1 MKGQILL
8 VCQIVAQRTKIK
20 AWEIVVTKV
29 GILSFVTQKY
39 RTLVFVVNLI
49 SILQSGHID
58 ESVFLLALRF
68 ASFGLY
74 HCPYP
79 LGDAFN

>member
-1 MKGQILL
+1 ML

-20 AWEIVVTKV
+20 VWEIVVTKI
-29 GILSFVTQKY
+29 GIFSFVPQKY

-58 ESVFLLALRF
+58 ESVFLLATQFCL
-68 ASFGLY
+68 FGLY

-79 LGDAFN
+79 LRDALN